1 MLFIDYR
8 NFSTTGRGRNYYF
21 MGRGVGRN
29 RGADLIIGISHLHL
43 EMEIG
48 SADLN
53 ILFSYLKI
61 VAKVKYCQN

>member
-1 MLFIDYR
+1 M
-8 NFSTTGRGRNYYF
+8 
-21 MGRGVGRN
+21 
-29 RGADLIIGISHLHL
+29 GADLIIGISHLHL